1 MCYLRFSEIEF
12 CLRKKKFKRKKNV
25 YSLVVHACLRK
36 LKSVTR
42 ALMSVKTRSNC
53 IVLAH
58 VDYFVSL
65 EDKSKL
71 SWERELH
78 FFTLISIHEKCRVW
92 FTGCLDIY
100 SCQFLIILYSTWKSH
115 PRKRKPYLLN
125 LYIVILTYDY

>member
-12 CLRKKKFKRKKNV
+12 CLRKKKIKRKKNV

-92 FTGCLDIY
+92 FPGCLDIY
-100 SCQFLIILYSTWKSH
+100 SGQFLIILYSTWKSH
-115 PRKRKPYLLN
+115 SRKRKPYLLN
-125 LYIVILTYDY
+125 LYIVILTYDF